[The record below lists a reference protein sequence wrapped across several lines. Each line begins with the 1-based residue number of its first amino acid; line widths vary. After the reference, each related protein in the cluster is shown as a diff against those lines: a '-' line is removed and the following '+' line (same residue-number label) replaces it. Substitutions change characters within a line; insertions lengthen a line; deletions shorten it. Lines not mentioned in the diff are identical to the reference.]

1 PDAAPGELARQVLLA
16 ARASAQAS
24 EKLLDRLAIQATTE
38 GISLIRAER
47 LGKPATA
54 GARRLVERAREEL
67 YEYFQGKRAFF
78 SVPVDLS
85 ETPDFQRRVLEA
97 ARRMRPDNR
106 VVFASVQDAR
116 SVRYRPCKV
125 CKPSRAA

>member
-1 PDAAPGELARQVLLA
+1 MKTVLTDDMLKGYFKPDAAPGELARQVLLA

-24 EKLLDRLAIQATTE
+24 EKLLDRLAIQATAE

-47 LGKPATA
+47 LERPATA

-78 SVPVDLS
+78 SVPKALLKPKTRRPRSASRKADLS
-85 ETPDFQRRVLEA
+85 VSLWWNFISA
-97 ARRMRPDNR
+97 
-106 VVFASVQDAR
+106 
-116 SVRYRPCKV
+116 
-125 CKPSRAA
+125 